1 MREGLTQQMKVEG
14 TLSGGQFNG
23 NAYATYPDEK
33 WSIKSYFSI
42 KGLENLLIYVW
53 IAKDISWT
61 TSTWIPAWLFGTLA
75 VFLSFVF
82 VCIAIYDLHY
92 EEIWNGIAQLLWVFG
107 NFWWMMGDV
116 HDVEFPDERPIYDER
131 QHACQVIMIAAMTWL
146 GILYFII
153 RPFKLF
159 PKIDKET
166 RDKYCD
172 VDLKPSMP
180 FFNDWREYENFH
192 LVLWL
197 GKDLAWCLLNKPMWF
212 VFTPPTF
219 LINLDFICLT
229 ATVDGLLVDHVHYVS
244 LLLWVI
250 GNGTWALGEL
260 YWIDNDDPETLLRGS
275 RPENANARWWA
286 SWILIFSYFPLFILH
301 CYWIPLSLCT
311 NVIQDEPR
319 LCSKQEQ
326 DNKRHTSD
334 YDPDS
339 PSSSNNNVVTNR
351 NMNSVTI
358 SSAVDSV
365 NGTNN
370 PIHNYQRH
378 HQVVHYSSIGSGS
391 DDGSRSRSNSA
402 SHLNSPQ
409 DPSEYSNDTLSHSS
423 GSPSS
428 QNSPR
433 SSPSYGQ
440 GQGQG
445 QGPSDDQRVSP
456 NTSPRSSPPPSLGSG
471 QDQDQGRPRLVT
483 PNDNSN
489 IDVGHQ
495 V

>member
-1 MREGLTQQMKVEG
+1 M
-14 TLSGGQFNG
+14 
-23 NAYATYPDEK
+23 
-33 WSIKSYFSI
+33 
-42 KGLENLLIYVW
+42 
-53 IAKDISWT
+53 
-61 TSTWIPAWLFGTLA
+61 
-75 VFLSFVF
+75 
-82 VCIAIYDLHY
+82 
-92 EEIWNGIAQLLWVFG
+92 
-107 NFWWMMGDV
+107 
-116 HDVEFPDERPIYDER
+116 
-131 QHACQVIMIAAMTWL
+131 
-146 GILYFII
+146 
-153 RPFKLF
+153 
-159 PKIDKET
+159 
-166 RDKYCD
+166 
-172 VDLKPSMP
+172 
-180 FFNDWREYENFH
+180 
-192 LVLWL
+192 
-197 GKDLAWCLLNKPMWF
+197 
-212 VFTPPTF
+212 
-219 LINLDFICLT
+219 
-229 ATVDGLLVDHVHYVS
+229 
-244 LLLWVI
+244 
-250 GNGTWALGEL
+250 
-260 YWIDNDDPETLLRGS
+260 
-275 RPENANARWWA
+275 
-286 SWILIFSYFPLFILH
+286 
-301 CYWIPLSLCT
+301 CT

-370 PIHNYQRH
+370 PIHSYQRH

-445 QGPSDDQRVSP
+445 PSDDQRVSP